1 MELKFINQMM
11 MWYIA
16 ATKMHSA
23 VQSRKIDALIGLS
36 CIIDLPEIYL
46 ALCWL
51 DNFISIARFNDLQ
64 TNKRMQ
70 LAHTLHTHAHS
81 HVNRYLFLLNVKANK
96 THAQKTGD
104 IIYNI

>member
-46 ALCWL
+46 AL
-51 DNFISIARFNDLQ
+51 R
-64 TNKRMQ
+64 
-70 LAHTLHTHAHS
+70 
-81 HVNRYLFLLNVKANK
+81 
-96 THAQKTGD
+96 
-104 IIYNI
+104 